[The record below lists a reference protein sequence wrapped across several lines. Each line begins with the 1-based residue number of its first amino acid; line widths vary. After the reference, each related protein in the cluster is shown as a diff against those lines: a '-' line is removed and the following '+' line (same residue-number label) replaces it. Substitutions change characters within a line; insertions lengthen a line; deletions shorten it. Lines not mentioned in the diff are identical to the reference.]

1 MNPDLDLTLQRV
13 IRTPRARVW
22 HAWTEPTALER
33 WWLPAPAQCR
43 VDRLEPRPGGAL
55 VTSMSEDGA
64 SFSSHL
70 DACFLVVEEP
80 ERIVFTNAVD
90 SEWRPAGAASLLMT
104 AEVTLLDHPDG
115 TDYRVVVRH
124 GDPSA
129 RARHEQLG
137 FEQGWGTVTEQLARL
152 VEREVPA

>member
-1 MNPDLDLTLQRV
+1 MNPDLDLTLQRL
-13 IRTPRARVW
+13 IRAPRASVW
-22 HAWTEPTALER
+22 HAWTDPTALER
-33 WWLPAPAQCR
+33 WFLPAPVRCR
-43 VDRLEPRPGGAL
+43 VDRLEPRRGGAL
-55 VTSMSEDGA
+55 VTSMSQDDS

-70 DACFLVVEEP
+70 DACFLVVDEP
-80 ERIVFTNAVD
+80 KRIVFTTAVD
-90 SEWRPAGAASLLMT
+90 REWRPAGASLLMT

-115 TDYRVVVRH
+115 TDYRVLVRH

-137 FEQGWGTVTEQLARL
+137 FEDGWGTVTEQLARL